1 MPAMRVARAFV
12 QVAGALAALAA
23 AAFAAETG
31 PGPLAA
37 EDLELRVG
45 LAARQPEME
54 ARLAGWVDR
63 NTGTWNTAGLE
74 AFAELMAEELRRL
87 DFQVTVEPSAALE
100 YPDRAGARTGPV
112 VLGERKA
119 TLDPERARHFLLLG
133 HFDTVF
139 EPDSPFQKWRIDPGA
154 PQRASGPGSSDMKG
168 GLVVLFE
175 ALRALHESGDLA
187 RADWTVLL
195 NADEEIGSLGSRARI
210 QTAAK
215 QAQLAFVFEPAL
227 EGGEQ
232 ARSRSGA
239 GQFHLSVEGVAAHVA
254 TSAIEGKSAVLALAK
269 KVIAIE
275 SLSDHER
282 GILLNVGTI
291 SGGTKR
297 NIVPEH
303 AEAWIDLRYDESPQ
317 GDEVRAK
324 LERIAAAPDVTG
336 THAELWGLLHR
347 PPRPP
352 TAESDRLLA
361 LQREIARGLG
371 YAAPEPVHSAG
382 VTDGSLTAAEGVPT
396 LDSLGVRGG
405 GAHTDREFVVLASLS
420 ERAAIAAVLLRRLAR
435 EPTEGGDAPRAGLP
449 GPRPKLESSGP
460 SPAVIAGSRPVVGP

>member
-1 MPAMRVARAFV
+1 MAAMRAERAFV
-12 QVAGALAALAA
+12 RVAGAFAALAA
-23 AAFAAETG
+23 IAIAAGSEAAAPLDAAE
-31 PGPLAA
+31 LA
-37 EDLELRVG
+37 LRAG
-45 LAARQPEME
+45 LAGRQGEME
-54 ARLAGWVDR
+54 ARLADWVDR

-74 AFAELMAEELRRL
+74 AFAALLADELRRL
-87 DFQVTVEPSAALE
+87 DFQVTVEPSAPLA
-100 YPDRAGARTGPV
+100 YPDSAGARTGPFV
-112 VLGERKA
+112 RGERRA
-119 TLDPERARHFLLLG
+119 SLDPEHARHILLLG

-139 EPDSPFQKWRIDPGA
+139 EPDSPFQKWRVEAGNPE
-154 PQRASGPGSSDMKG
+154 RASGPGSSDMKG

-175 ALRALHESGDLA
+175 ALRALRASGDLA
-187 RADWTVLL
+187 RADVTVLL

-210 QTAAK
+210 QAAAK
-215 QAQLAFVFEPAL
+215 DAQLAFVFEPAL

-239 GQFHLSVEGVAAHVA
+239 GQFHLAVEGVAAHVA
-254 TSAIEGKSAVLALAK
+254 TSSIEGKSAVLALAK

-275 SLSDHER
+275 SLTDHDR

-303 AEAWIDLRYDESPQ
+303 AEAWIDLRYDESAQ
-317 GDEVRAK
+317 GEEVRAK
-324 LERIAAAPDVTG
+324 LERIAAAPDVPG
-336 THAELWGLLHR
+336 TRGELWGLLHR

-371 YAAPEPVHSAG
+371 YPAPEPVHSAG
-382 VTDGSLTAAEGVPT
+382 VTDGSLTAAEGVAT

-405 GAHTDREFVVLASLS
+405 GAHTDREFVLLASLS

-435 EPTEGGDAPRAGLP
+435 EGNVGLP
-449 GPRPKLESSGP
+449 APPSKLESSGP
-460 SPAVIAGSRPVVGP
+460 SPAVIAGSRPVGGP